1 MTYNTSFRFKTKI
14 SSTRY
19 FLARWKRHP
28 FLFRD
33 GNKLGQQKRYSGQRE
48 KASKER
54 KIEARCRKFTRLRI
68 FFINH
73 SFLMKQKR
81 DYQLTVSFDFI

>member
-1 MTYNTSFRFKTKI
+1 
-14 SSTRY
+14 
-19 FLARWKRHP
+19 
-28 FLFRD
+28 LFRD

-54 KIEARCRKFTRLRI
+54 KIEAGCRKFTRLRI

-81 DYQLTVSFDFI
+81 DYRLTVSLIYMKIIF